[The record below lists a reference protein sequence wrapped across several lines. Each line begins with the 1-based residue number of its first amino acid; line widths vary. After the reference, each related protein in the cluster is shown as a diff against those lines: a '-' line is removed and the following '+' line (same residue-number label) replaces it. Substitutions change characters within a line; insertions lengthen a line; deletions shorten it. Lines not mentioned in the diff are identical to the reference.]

1 MSPAFSSLVRPER
14 VSRWH
19 IRQEGGNACEL
30 LTDMLI
36 AIGGGGGVEKKF
48 EQAGTAMVRW
58 HCLPSSK
65 LRSCLFCHA
74 SQHTGGRYDANDVL
88 DRAEMEVCDG
98 RRGAVACPLL
108 PSSAVREASR
118 HDSHLLAQHD
128 CFIPVKLMEVEVWR
142 CSCWASLR
150 ESPECSA
157 ASSQLPTR

>member
-36 AIGGGGGVEKKF
+36 AIGGVLRRSLSR
-48 EQAGTAMVRW
+48 QALRWCAGTACPARNFVAASSVMRVNTPVAGTMRMTSSTARRW
-58 HCLPSSK
+58 
-65 LRSCLFCHA
+65 RFVMA
-74 SQHTGGRYDANDVL
+74 GEVL
-88 DRAEMEVCDG
+88 
-98 RRGAVACPLL
+98 
-108 PSSAVREASR
+108 
-118 HDSHLLAQHD
+118 LLAPFCPPRRLEKLHD
-128 CFIPVKLMEVEVWR
+128 TTAIFWLNMIASFQSSLMEVEVWR